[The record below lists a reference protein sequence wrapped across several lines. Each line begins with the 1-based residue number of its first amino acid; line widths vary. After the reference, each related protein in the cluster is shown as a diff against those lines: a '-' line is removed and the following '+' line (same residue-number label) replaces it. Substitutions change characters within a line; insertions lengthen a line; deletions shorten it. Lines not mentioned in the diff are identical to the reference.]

1 MELRHLR
8 YLVAVAD
15 VGTISGAARRL
26 FVAQQAV
33 SRQLRDLERE
43 VGVPLL
49 ERARDGV
56 RLTPAG
62 EALVRIG
69 RGATASLDDLVAS
82 LRASSLAHPI
92 TLALGTVEHG
102 IRLGVV
108 TDALRAMQCAAT
120 DHDYPADE
128 RIEVTAHQLA
138 SPAQWSELRARRIDL
153 GIVSTAPP
161 AEQKDLGRIRLLRD
175 PLSAAYVPAGAF
187 RDLAA
192 APHASITLAQLSAL
206 PLIDFPRRLNPR
218 FHKRLDTAFAAA
230 GVSYIV
236 RREATGSRAA
246 WSMVAAGLGWA
257 LVPRSYA
264 DLPIDAPAG
273 VDVRHIADFSLPF
286 SLHMIWRSGDLRPAL
301 ECLRRAVLHAVSQ
314 RASTSAPRLAAP

>member
-26 FVAQQAV
+26 FVSQQAV

-62 EALVRIG
+62 AALVRIG
-69 RGATASLDDLVAS
+69 RGATQSLDELVAS
-82 LRASSLAHPI
+82 LRASSYAQPI
-92 TLALGTVEHG
+92 TLALGSVDHG

-108 TDALRAMQCAAT
+108 TETLRAMQCAAT

-128 RIEVTAHQLA
+128 RIEVTAHQLG
-138 SPAQWSELRARRIDL
+138 SLAQWSGLRDRQLDL
-153 GIVSTAPP
+153 GIVSTVPP
-161 AEQKDLGRIRLLRD
+161 AEQKDLGRMRLLRD
-175 PLSAAYVPAGAF
+175 PLAAAYVPKGAF
-187 RDLAA
+187 SGSEAA
-192 APHASITLAQLSAL
+192 GDAPLTIAKLSSL
-206 PLIDFPRRLNPR
+206 PLVEMPRAFNPR
-218 FHKRLDTAFAAA
+218 FHERLDAALANA
-230 GVSYIV
+230 GQSHAP
-236 RREATGSRAA
+236 RRQATGSRAA

-264 DLPIDAPAG
+264 QSAMKTPDG
-273 VDVRHIADFSLPF
+273 VEVRLIEDFSLSF
-286 SLHMIWRSGDLRPAL
+286 SLYMIWRAGDLRPAL
-301 ECLRRAVLHAVSQ
+301 ECLRRAVLHAVAQ
-314 RASTSAPRLAAP
+314 HTSAPARSPL